1 MGTTERA
8 GRKEWIALG
17 VLALPLLLVSMDVSV
32 LYFAVP
38 FISADLGVS
47 ATEQLWI
54 FDIYGFVLAGLLITM
69 GSLGDRIGRRRLLL
83 FGAVGFGLASVAA
96 AYAQSPEQLIAAR
109 ALLGIGGATL
119 MPSTLALIRNMFHDP
134 AQRSKAIAFWS
145 AVMLGGIT
153 LGPVLGGFLLEHFW
167 WGSVFLINTPAMVL
181 LLVLAPVLLPEFRT
195 PNAGR
200 FDLIGS
206 VLSLAAVLPV
216 IWGIKELAANGV
228 STLPVVAIV
237 AGLLF
242 GVLFVQRQRTAAYP
256 MLDLSMFRNRA
267 FSGSLAANTIGTL
280 ALVGNA
286 VFLTQY
292 LQLVHGLS
300 PLKAALWSLAP
311 SILVGGAAP
320 LATVLAGKLD
330 RAYVIGGA
338 FILAAS
344 GYGVLT
350 QLHAESSLA
359 VPLTGA
365 GLLAAGLVMVM
376 TLVTEAVVGSVV
388 ARTRRVGLRGDGNL
402 RRIRRRLGHRGPRL
416 HRYGGLSLGPP
427 GRRRG
432 PGPRRPPRRHRR
444 GRPPPRRG
452 GRHHPHHRPP
462 RLHPQHE
469 RRLRR
474 RLRTPPDHRRRRH
487 PHPPRHHPAAPG
499 PDSRSHLHRR
509 PHPNHRTPTNL
520 LTSHPPA
527 GPSTTNWGPR
537 TRTGGLGHG
546 TTCPRPPEPVPGP
559 CRCPRS
565 PAGVSVVSAVVGG
578 ECLHPAAA

>member
-38 FISADLGVS
+38 FISADLGVD

-83 FGAVGFGLASVAA
+83 FGAIGFGLASVAA
-96 AYAQSPEQLIAAR
+96 AYAQNPEQLIAAR

-134 AQRSKAIAFWS
+134 KQRSKAIAFWS
-145 AVMLGGIT
+145 AVMMGGIT

-181 LLVLAPVLLPEFRT
+181 LVVLAPVLLPEFKAPVR
-195 PNAGR
+195 GR
-200 FDLIGS
+200 FDLLGS

-216 IWGIKELAANGV
+216 IWGIKELAAHGV
-228 STLPVVAIV
+228 SALPVAAIV
-237 AGLLF
+237 AGLVF
-242 GVLFVQRQRTAAYP
+242 GVLFVQRQRTAEHP
-256 MLDLSMFRNRA
+256 MVDLSMFRNRA

-300 PLKAALWSLAP
+300 PFKAALWSLAP
-311 SILVGGAAP
+311 SVLVGGAAP
-320 LATVLAGKLD
+320 LATALAGKMD

-338 FILAAS
+338 FVLAAS

-350 QLHAESSLA
+350 QIQVDSSLV
-359 VPLTGA
+359 VPLLGA

-376 TLVTEAVVGSVV
+376 TLVTEAVVGSVAPERAGSASAV
-388 ARTRRVGLRGDGNL
+388 METCAEFGGALGIAVLGSIGTAVYRSDVPSGL
-402 RRIRRRLGHRGPRL
+402 
-416 HRYGGLSLGPP
+416 
-427 GRRRG
+427 
-432 PGPRRPPRRHRR
+432 
-444 GRPPPRRG
+444 
-452 GRHHPHHRPP
+452 
-462 RLHPQHE
+462 
-469 RRLRR
+469 
-474 RLRTPPDHRRRRH
+474 
-487 PHPPRHHPAAPG
+487 
-499 PDSRSHLHRR
+499 
-509 PHPNHRTPTNL
+509 
-520 LTSHPPA
+520 
-527 GPSTTNWGPR
+527 
-537 TRTGGLGHG
+537 
-546 TTCPRPPEPVPGP
+546 
-559 CRCPRS
+559 
-565 PAGVSVVSAVVGG
+565 PAGVAAPVREGLPAATAAAAQLPAQLADTVLATAQHAFTHSMSVVALVGAVLLLVTAVGSTLTLRGTSHASARA
-578 ECLHPAAA
+578 EEPAAEEADVATV